1 MASARCVYCDATLT
15 PNSAYCLECGQQ
27 IPQASSMPSPSA
39 PVFAGSPPRSGS
51 ESRSATPAASVPL
64 PRSLPWQTTRAPESE
79 PTPVIADTPRVVES
93 VELVLGTGQR
103 VRVSGPVV
111 LGRQP
116 ADTAR
121 TMGARSV
128 AVPDDTR
135 SVSRVHL
142 FLEVAGGKITVA
154 DAGSAN
160 GSRLQRGGTMYQL
173 ESGGAAVQA
182 APGDVVWLGDVSV
195 SLLP

>member
-27 IPQASSMPSPSA
+27 IPQSSVVPAAPVSA
-39 PVFAGSPPRSGS
+39 PAAPAPARESASGAPVAG
-51 ESRSATPAASVPL
+51 VPL
-64 PRSLPWQTTRAPESE
+64 PRSLPWQTSRAPESE
-79 PTPVIADTPRVVES
+79 PSPVAAAAPRAIES
-93 VELVLGTGQR
+93 VELVLPSGQR
-103 VRVSGPVV
+103 MRVTGKVV

-116 ADTAR
+116 EDTAR
-121 TMGARSV
+121 TMAARSV
-128 AVPDDTR
+128 PVTDDTR

-142 FLEVAGGKITVA
+142 FLDVEGGKVTVA

-160 GSRLQRGGTMYQL
+160 GSRLQRGSTVYQL

-195 SLLP
+195 SLLS

>member
-27 IPQASSMPSPSA
+27 IPQASSAPSPA
-39 PVFAGSPPRSGS
+39 TPVFAGSASRPDAAPQGGS
-51 ESRSATPAASVPL
+51 SAAAVPL

-79 PTPVIADTPRVVES
+79 PTPVVSEPPRVIES

-142 FLEVAGGKITVA
+142 FLEVAGGKVTVA